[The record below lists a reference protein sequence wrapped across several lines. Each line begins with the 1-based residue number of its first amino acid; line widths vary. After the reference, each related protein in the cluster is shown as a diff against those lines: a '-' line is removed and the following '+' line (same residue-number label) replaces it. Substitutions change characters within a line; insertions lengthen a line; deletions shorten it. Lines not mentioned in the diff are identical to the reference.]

1 MPSPPDYPEWPASL
15 PPATLVAGS
24 GYQPVSNATPIPVE
38 AGELLTRR
46 RFTGEMATM
55 PVNLLLDDEQ
65 MQTLMFFY
73 RRTLK
78 ETLPFLF
85 YDPVQ
90 GFDVPCVF
98 TTAPSATFLAP
109 DLFQVSF
116 TLMTKPVADEGSP

>member
-1 MPSPPDYPEWPASL
+1 MPSPPDYPQWPATL
-15 PPATLVAGS
+15 PPAALVSGS

-46 RFTGEMATM
+46 RFTGEMASM
-55 PVNLLLDDEQ
+55 PVSLLLDDLQ
-65 MQTLMFFY
+65 VQTLMYFY

-78 ETLPFLF
+78 ETQPFMF

-90 GFDVPCVF
+90 GFDVACVF
-98 TTAPSATFLAP
+98 TSPPAMTFAAP
-109 DLFQVSF
+109 DRFQVSF